1 MCGGI
6 AVGVVGQHTQ
16 GLKGAT
22 RKILHTEIYIVAMYN
37 EETSE
42 CHLLWNYHVF
52 FFGDAPMQS

>member
-1 MCGGI
+1 M
-6 AVGVVGQHTQ
+6 GVVGQHTQ

-52 FFGDAPMQS
+52 FFWGRTNAILK